1 MSENVVFTCILLKHQ
16 FHQTILLK
24 YFFAVNLR
32 HDLFMCE
39 DNMLFSCMKMSF
51 LLVSSDHLVFYWLLY
66 NPPS

>member
-1 MSENVVFTCILLKHQ
+1 MYENVVFTGILLKHQ

-51 LLVSSDHLVFYWLLY
+51 
-66 NPPS
+66 